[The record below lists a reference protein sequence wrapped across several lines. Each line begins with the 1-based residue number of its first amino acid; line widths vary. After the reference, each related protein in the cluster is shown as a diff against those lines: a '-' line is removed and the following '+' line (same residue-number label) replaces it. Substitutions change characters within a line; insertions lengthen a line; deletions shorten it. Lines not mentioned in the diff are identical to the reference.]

1 FKAGYSTGVSPVVC
15 KEFRNHWNIQRKL
28 EDRPER
34 SEHTIR
40 SLTGGGRSSVDIYFS
55 NNFFE
60 NFLLKDKNN
69 YKLIER

>member
-1 FKAGYSTGVSPVVC
+1 MVC

-40 SLTGGGRSSVDIYFS
+40 SLTGGGRSSVDNRKGID
-55 NNFFE
+55 
-60 NFLLKDKNN
+60 FL
-69 YKLIER
+69 